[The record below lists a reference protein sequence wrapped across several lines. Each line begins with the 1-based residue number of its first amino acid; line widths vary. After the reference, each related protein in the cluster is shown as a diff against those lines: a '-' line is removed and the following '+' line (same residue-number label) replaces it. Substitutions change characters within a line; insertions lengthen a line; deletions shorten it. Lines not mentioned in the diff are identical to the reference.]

1 MKKELYHLTI
11 ANLDPAAPEL
21 GTKGKVVSGPCLHYS
36 APSAGGW
43 GIVRTAMLVPESV
56 LLFVAP
62 HGCGRH
68 GSVSSVQLGL
78 RSRIRY
84 MDITEEDLSTEAS
97 SCILYLCL
105 LYR

>member
-56 LLFVAP
+56 LLFVAWLWPTWLRFQRTAGIAQP
-62 HGCGRH
+62 HSLHGYYRGRF
-68 GSVSSVQLGL
+68 GLG
-78 RSRIRY
+78 
-84 MDITEEDLSTEAS
+84 
-97 SCILYLCL
+97 
-105 LYR
+105 

>member
-43 GIVRTAMLVPESV
+43 
-56 LLFVAP
+56 
-62 HGCGRH
+62 
-68 GSVSSVQLGL
+68 
-78 RSRIRY
+78 
-84 MDITEEDLSTEAS
+84 
-97 SCILYLCL
+97 
-105 LYR
+105 

>member
-43 GIVRTAMLVPESV
+43 GIVRTAMLVPW
-56 LLFVAP
+56 LWPTWLRFQRTAGIAQP
-62 HGCGRH
+62 HSLHGYYRGRF
-68 GSVSSVQLGL
+68 GLG
-78 RSRIRY
+78 
-84 MDITEEDLSTEAS
+84 
-97 SCILYLCL
+97 
-105 LYR
+105 

>member
-43 GIVRTAMLVPESV
+43 GIVRYQHRGSDKAPFPAYSWDCAAAFVTWILPRKIWSWVAIWTAF
-56 LLFVAP
+56 LL
-62 HGCGRH
+62 
-68 GSVSSVQLGL
+68 L
-78 RSRIRY
+78 
-84 MDITEEDLSTEAS
+84 
-97 SCILYLCL
+97 
-105 LYR
+105 

>member
-1 MKKELYHLTI
+1 MSRAELYHLTV
-11 ANLDPAAPEL
+11 AELDPNAPDQ
-21 GTKGKVVSGPCLHYS
+21 GTRGKVVSGPCLHYS

-43 GIVRTAMLVPESV
+43 GIVRTALLVPESV

-78 RSRIRY
+78 RRRIY
-84 MDITEEDLSTEAS
+84 
-97 SCILYLCL
+97 
-105 LYR
+105 